1 MSPVYY
7 VTFTTA
13 VLTASFILFQ
23 GFNTTDGVSIISLL
37 CGFMIIFSGVYL
49 LNLSEQYPC
58 GRGISTGRGEHSLPT
73 DGITGIQTRLSM
85 QSYRSLDP
93 RRESN
98 GSIILCPRTPQDDR
112 DGLMHSFEIGS
123 SRHIM
128 SDFSREHDIEAET
141 THPLCGDGKPLM
153 NGSLTERHGPMPN

>member
-23 GFNTTDGVSIISLL
+23 GFNTTDGVSIVSLL
-37 CGFMIIFSGVYL
+37 CGFLIIFSGVYL
-49 LNLSEQYPC
+49 LNLSEQYPD
-58 GRGISTGRGEHSLPT
+58 GRGISTGRGEHGIPT

-93 RRESN
+93 RRASS
-98 GSIILCPRTPQDDR
+98 GSITLSPRTPQDDR
-112 DGLMHSFEIGS
+112 DGLIDSFEIESG
-123 SRHIM
+123 RHVT
-128 SDFSREHDIEAET
+128 SDFSREHDVEAEAT
-141 THPLCGDGKPLM
+141 QPLCGNGKPVM
-153 NGSLTERHGPMPN
+153 NGSITERHGPMPN

>member
-23 GFNTTDGVSIISLL
+23 GFNTTDGVSIVSLL
-37 CGFMIIFSGVYL
+37 CGFLIIFSGVYL
-49 LNLSEQYPC
+49 LNLSEQYPD
-58 GRGISTGRGEHSLPT
+58 GRGLSTGRSEHGIPT

-93 RRESN
+93 RRGSN
-98 GSIILCPRTPQDDR
+98 GSFTLSPQTPQDDR
-112 DGLMHSFEIGS
+112 DGLMHSFEVESG
-123 SRHIM
+123 RYIM
-128 SDFSREHDIEAET
+128 SDLSTEHDIEAET
-141 THPLCGDGKPLM
+141 THPLCGNGKPAM
-153 NGSLTERHGPMPN
+153 NGSLTERHGPIPN